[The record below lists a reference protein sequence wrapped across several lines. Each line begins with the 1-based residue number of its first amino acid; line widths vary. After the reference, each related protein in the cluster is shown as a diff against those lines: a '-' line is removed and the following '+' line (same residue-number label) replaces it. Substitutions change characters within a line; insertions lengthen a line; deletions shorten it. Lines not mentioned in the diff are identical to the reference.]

1 MTVRY
6 RGEVMTRA
14 IKQLQFE
21 AEIKK
26 VSSKKLASLD
36 IEYQAVLSGTD
47 PMIHTLGLLDAETRV
62 KVTVEVIDG

>member
-1 MTVRY
+1 MTK
-6 RGEVMTRA
+6 E
-14 IKQLQFE
+14 IKELQFE

-62 KVTVEVIDG
+62 KITVEVVHD

>member
-1 MTVRY
+1 MTQ
-6 RGEVMTRA
+6 T

-36 IEYQAVLSGTD
+36 IEYNAVLSGTD

-62 KVTVEVIDG
+62 RVTVEVIDG